1 MNCPLLSFWIISKF
15 LPKQSPTRF
24 AGAPFAQGGLFQMR
38 YAECPGVRTLGAFLC
53 LRDARC
59 PWSSQSPR
67 HLFLCLRYA
76 KCLWIR
82 EMNPCTRASF
92 SGLRYAGFPE
102 FAKRTPAPGG
112 LFQVYAIATV
122 PFAGRI

>member
-67 HLFLCLRYA
+67 HLGSYTFVLHGTPTLYKRSYTFMPQPISSSMISASTLVLPLLR
-76 KCLWIR
+76 
-82 EMNPCTRASF
+82 
-92 SGLRYAGFPE
+92 
-102 FAKRTPAPGG
+102 
-112 LFQVYAIATV
+112 TV
-122 PFAGRI
+122 LK